1 MPMLFSYG
9 TLRQENV
16 QRTTFGRSLA
26 GRPDQL
32 LGYELTMLA
41 IDDQQVVAI
50 SGKTH
55 HPIARFTGRAG
66 DRIDGMVFEIS
77 EDELNS
83 ADTYEIAAYKRVRG
97 DLASGAHAWVYVDAR
112 HQPTET

>member
-16 QRTTFGRSLA
+16 QRSTFGRALA

-41 IDDQQVVAI
+41 IDDQQVVAL

-55 HPIARFTGRAG
+55 HPIARFTGSVA

-77 EDELNS
+77 ADELAR
-83 ADTYEIAAYKRVRG
+83 ADAYEIAAYKRVCG
-97 DLASGAHAWVYVDAR
+97 DLASGTSAWVYVDAR
-112 HQPTET
+112 NAPAET

>member
-16 QRTTFGRSLA
+16 QRSTFGRALA
-26 GRPDQL
+26 GWSDQL

-41 IDDQQVVAI
+41 IDDEQVVAL
-50 SGKTH
+50 SGKSH

-77 EDELNS
+77 EEELER
-83 ADTYEIAAYKRVRG
+83 ADTYEVAAYMRVKG
-97 DLASGAHAWVYVDAR
+97 ALASGAHAWAYVDAR
-112 HQPTET
+112 YPPAGT